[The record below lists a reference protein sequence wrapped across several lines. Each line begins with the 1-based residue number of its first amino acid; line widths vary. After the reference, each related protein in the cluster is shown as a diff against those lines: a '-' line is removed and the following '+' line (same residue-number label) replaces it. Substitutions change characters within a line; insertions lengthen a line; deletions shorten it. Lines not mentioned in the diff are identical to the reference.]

1 MSNVL
6 EYILN
11 LKDGISDKINKISA
25 TSEKATSKMQKL
37 EKQTLDNTK
46 AFDKAGKSAEGFKS
60 KISNALSAIPGA
72 DFLTNP
78 YVLAATAI
86 GVAGK
91 ASMSFDEGMAKI
103 NTTAQLTKPQ
113 LQGLEDQLTSFGMKG
128 LGDVN
133 KLPEAYEKILSQ
145 TGDVSLSMDIL
156 EKSLYGAKAGFTDQN
171 TVAGALAQTLSIVGK
186 EKTNAQEVLDTFLMA
201 KKVGAGEFQDF
212 ATYMPNLIASG
223 SALGIAYKD
232 VAGQFA
238 YMTGKGFAAEKS
250 ATLLE
255 NAYTALGKSDIQK
268 GLKNAGVNIFD
279 EKGAM
284 RSFDKIFPELQKK
297 LAGMSDNKKSNF
309 LESIGLKDAQAK
321 SAFMALSSDS
331 AKLKEAL
338 DETNN
343 SWGELQRQYA
353 LSENPMQKIEILWY
367 KIKAV
372 GKVLGD
378 VISVVLTPA
387 LDGLNFIVDSGINF
401 FKDWKDGL
409 AEGNVIIWGVTAAIG
424 ALSIG
429 MAIAW
434 MWTKKAIVE
443 QKIKA
448 AWDTTVAFTTG
459 GWASAQTLL
468 NGTLLANPVTWVV
481 AGIIALIAVIGYVVY
496 KTDGWGKAWKHTV
509 NGAKLLWQTYVSYVK
524 AQWDTLVNG
533 LMIGIN
539 KVQVGWYKFKNAV
552 GLGDENANNSIINQL
567 NEDTENRKEQITKS
581 WGEVKKNGLG
591 AAAEFMQAGKSLKWN
606 DKSLGDMVG
615 GLKKKISLPSGG
627 GIAPPTIP
635 GANLDNSPIGGD
647 GKGGKGSKSKV
658 NESIATGGQKHN
670 YITINLKDLIGVL
683 NISGKDFKDSSN
695 QMQQQTEDALMRVL
709 AMATTAGI

>member
-6 EYILN
+6 EYILKLRDN
-11 LKDGISDKINKISA
+11 VTPMLERLERQAEKNRVAFNKLKVGLNSI
-25 TSEKATSKMQKL
+25 TSS
-37 EKQTLDNTK
+37 
-46 AFDKAGKSAEGFKS
+46 
-60 KISNALSAIPGA
+60 IPGA

-78 YVLAATAI
+78 YVAATAAI
-86 GVAGK
+86 GFASK

-103 NTTAQLTKPQ
+103 NTTAQLTNPQ
-113 LQGLEDQLTSFGMKG
+113 LEQLRDNIIDIGVEQGAKNLYA
-128 LGDVN
+128 
-133 KLPEAYEKILSQ
+133 LPEAYEKIISQ
-145 TGDVSLSMDIL
+145 TGDVIQSQDIL
-156 EKSLYGAKAGFTDQN
+156 KSSIKGSKAGFTEQSV
-171 TVAGALAQTLSIVGK
+171 VADALAQSLSLIGK
-186 EKTNAQEVLDTFLMA
+186 ENANAQEVLDTFFAA
-201 KKVGAGEFQDF
+201 KRVGAGEFKDF
-212 ATYMPNLIASG
+212 ANYMPNLIASG
-223 SALGIAYKD
+223 KALGITYKD

-309 LESIGLKDAQAK
+309 LESIGLRDAQAK

-331 AKLKEAL
+331 AKLKESLNA
-338 DETNN
+338 TNN
-343 SWGELQRQYA
+343 SAGETEKAFEKAQ
-353 LSENPMQKIEILWY
+353 NPMMKIQALWTKMQY
-367 KIKAV
+367 V
-372 GKVLGD
+372 GLKFGD
-378 VISVVLTPA
+378 VVGFVISPA
-387 LDGLNFIVDSGINF
+387 LDGLNFIVDKSIAGAKWFIDKLKEGSLVIWAITAVIGSLAAGYAALAIWQGIVA
-401 FKDWKDGL
+401 GST
-409 AEGNVIIWGVTAAIG
+409 AIWTG
-424 ALSIG
+424 AQ
-429 MAIAW
+429 W
-434 MWTKKAIVE
+434 
-443 QKIKA
+443 
-448 AWDTTVAFTTG
+448 
-459 GWASAQTLL
+459 LL
-468 NGTLLANPVTWVV
+468 NAALTANPIGLII
-481 AGIIALIAVIGYVVY
+481 AGIVLLIAVIGYVVY

-567 NEDTENRKEQITKS
+567 NEDSENRKKQISKS
-581 WGEVKKNGLG
+581 WGEVAKNGVG
-591 AAAEFMQAGKSLKWN
+591 SAVEFMKAGQSLKWN

-658 NESIATGGQKHN
+658 NQSIATGGQKHN

>member
-60 KISNALSAIPGA
+60 KMSNALSAIPGA

-78 YVLAATAI
+78 YLLAATAI

-103 NTTAQLTKPQ
+103 NTTAQLTNPQ
-113 LQGLEDQLTSFGMKG
+113 LEQLRDNIIDIGVEQGAKNLYA
-128 LGDVN
+128 
-133 KLPEAYEKILSQ
+133 LPEAYEKIISQ
-145 TGDVSLSMDIL
+145 TGDVIQSQEIL
-156 EKSLYGAKAGFTDQN
+156 KSSIKGSKAGFTEQSV
-171 TVAGALAQTLSIVGK
+171 VADALAQSLSLIGK
-186 EKTNAQEVLDTFLMA
+186 ENANAQEVLDTFFAA
-201 KKVGAGEFQDF
+201 KRVGAGEFKDF
-212 ATYMPNLIASG
+212 ANYMPNLIASG
-223 SALGIAYKD
+223 KALGIAYKD

-238 YMTGKGFAAEKS
+238 YMTGKGFSAEKS

-309 LESIGLKDAQAK
+309 LESIGLRDAQAK

-331 AKLKEAL
+331 AKLKESLNA
-338 DETNN
+338 TNN
-343 SWGELQRQYA
+343 SAGETEKAFDKAQ
-353 LSENPMQKIEILWY
+353 NPMMKIQALWTKMQY
-367 KIKAV
+367 V
-372 GKVLGD
+372 GLKFGD
-378 VISVVLTPA
+378 VVGFVISPA

-401 FKDWKDGL
+401 LRGWRDGL

-539 KVQVGWYKFKNAV
+539 KVQVGWYKFKNGV

-615 GLKKKISLPSGG
+615 GLKKKIGLPSGS
-627 GIAPPTIP
+627 GIAPPTVP
-635 GANLDNSPIGGD
+635 GANLDNSPIGN
-647 GKGGKGSKSKV
+647 GSDSKTKSKV

>member
-6 EYILN
+6 EYILKLRDN
-11 LKDGISDKINKISA
+11 VTPMLERLERQAEKNRVAFNKLKVGLNSI
-25 TSEKATSKMQKL
+25 TSS
-37 EKQTLDNTK
+37 
-46 AFDKAGKSAEGFKS
+46 
-60 KISNALSAIPGA
+60 IPGA

-78 YVLAATAI
+78 YVAATAAI
-86 GVAGK
+86 GFASK

-103 NTTAQLTKPQ
+103 NTTAQLTNPQ
-113 LQGLEDQLTSFGMKG
+113 LEQLRDNIIDIGVEQGAKNLYA
-128 LGDVN
+128 
-133 KLPEAYEKILSQ
+133 LPEAYEKIISQ
-145 TGDVSLSMDIL
+145 TGDVIQSQDIL
-156 EKSLYGAKAGFTDQN
+156 KSSIKGSKAGFTEQSV
-171 TVAGALAQTLSIVGK
+171 VADALAQSLSLIGK
-186 EKTNAQEVLDTFLMA
+186 ENANAQEVLDTFFAA
-201 KKVGAGEFQDF
+201 KRVGAGEFKDF
-212 ATYMPNLIASG
+212 ANYMPNLIASG
-223 SALGIAYKD
+223 KALGITYKD

-309 LESIGLKDAQAK
+309 LESIGLRDAQAK

-331 AKLKEAL
+331 AKLKESLNA
-338 DETNN
+338 TNN
-343 SWGELQRQYA
+343 SAGETEKAFEKAQ
-353 LSENPMQKIEILWY
+353 NPMMKIQALWTKMQY
-367 KIKAV
+367 V
-372 GKVLGD
+372 GLKFGD
-378 VISVVLTPA
+378 VVGFVISPA
-387 LDGLNFIVDSGINF
+387 LDGLNFIVDKSIAGAKWFIDKLKEGSLVIWAITAVIGSLAAGYAALAIWQGIVA
-401 FKDWKDGL
+401 GST
-409 AEGNVIIWGVTAAIG
+409 AIWTG
-424 ALSIG
+424 AQ
-429 MAIAW
+429 W
-434 MWTKKAIVE
+434 
-443 QKIKA
+443 
-448 AWDTTVAFTTG
+448 
-459 GWASAQTLL
+459 LL
-468 NGTLLANPVTWVV
+468 NAALTANPIGLII
-481 AGIIALIAVIGYVVY
+481 AGIVLLIALIGYVVY

-567 NEDTENRKEQITKS
+567 NEDTENRKEQISKS
-581 WGEVKKNGLG
+581 WGEVAKNGVG
-591 AAAEFMQAGKSLKWN
+591 SAVEFMKAGQSLKWN

>member
-6 EYILN
+6 EYILKLRDN
-11 LKDGISDKINKISA
+11 VTPMLERLERQAEKNRVAFNKLKVGLNSI
-25 TSEKATSKMQKL
+25 TSS
-37 EKQTLDNTK
+37 
-46 AFDKAGKSAEGFKS
+46 
-60 KISNALSAIPGA
+60 IPGA

-78 YVLAATAI
+78 YVAATAAI
-86 GVAGK
+86 GFASK

-103 NTTAQLTKPQ
+103 NTTAQLTNPQ
-113 LQGLEDQLTSFGMKG
+113 LEQLRDNIIDIGVEQGAKNLYA
-128 LGDVN
+128 
-133 KLPEAYEKILSQ
+133 LPEAYEKIISQ
-145 TGDVSLSMDIL
+145 TGDVIQSQDIL
-156 EKSLYGAKAGFTDQN
+156 KSSIKGSKAGFTEQSV
-171 TVAGALAQTLSIVGK
+171 VADALAQSLSLIGK
-186 EKTNAQEVLDTFLMA
+186 ENANAQEVLDTFFAA
-201 KKVGAGEFQDF
+201 KRVGAGEFKDF
-212 ATYMPNLIASG
+212 ANYMPNLIASG
-223 SALGIAYKD
+223 KALGITYKD

-309 LESIGLKDAQAK
+309 LEIIGLRDAQAK

-331 AKLKEAL
+331 AKLKESLNA
-338 DETNN
+338 TNN
-343 SWGELQRQYA
+343 SAGETEKAFEKAQ
-353 LSENPMQKIEILWY
+353 NPMMKIQALWTKMQY
-367 KIKAV
+367 V
-372 GKVLGD
+372 GLKFGD
-378 VISVVLTPA
+378 VVGFVISPA
-387 LDGLNFIVDSGINF
+387 LDGLNFIVDKSIAGTKWFIDKLKEGSLVIWAITAVIGSLAAGYAALAIWQGIVA
-401 FKDWKDGL
+401 GST
-409 AEGNVIIWGVTAAIG
+409 AIWTG
-424 ALSIG
+424 AQ
-429 MAIAW
+429 W
-434 MWTKKAIVE
+434 
-443 QKIKA
+443 
-448 AWDTTVAFTTG
+448 
-459 GWASAQTLL
+459 LL
-468 NGTLLANPVTWVV
+468 NAALTANPIGLII
-481 AGIIALIAVIGYVVY
+481 AGIVLLIALIGYVVY

-552 GLGDENANNSIINQL
+552 GLGDENANNSIINRL
-567 NEDTENRKEQITKS
+567 NEDTENRKEQISKS
-581 WGEVKKNGLG
+581 WGEVAKNGVG
-591 AAAEFMQAGKSLKWN
+591 SAVEFMKAGQSLKWN

>member
-1 MSNVL
+1 
-6 EYILN
+6 
-11 LKDGISDKINKISA
+11 
-25 TSEKATSKMQKL
+25 
-37 EKQTLDNTK
+37 
-46 AFDKAGKSAEGFKS
+46 
-60 KISNALSAIPGA
+60 
-72 DFLTNP
+72 
-78 YVLAATAI
+78 
-86 GVAGK
+86 
-91 ASMSFDEGMAKI
+91 
-103 NTTAQLTKPQ
+103 
-113 LQGLEDQLTSFGMKG
+113 
-128 LGDVN
+128 
-133 KLPEAYEKILSQ
+133 
-145 TGDVSLSMDIL
+145 MDIL

-171 TVAGALAQTLSIVGK
+171 IVAGALAQTLSIVGK
-186 EKTNAQEVLDTFLMA
+186 ENTNAQEVLDTFLMA

-223 SALGIAYKD
+223 KALGITYKD

-309 LESIGLKDAQAK
+309 LESIGLRDAQAK

-331 AKLKEAL
+331 AKLKESLNA
-338 DETNN
+338 TNN
-343 SWGELQRQYA
+343 SAGETEKAFEKAQ
-353 LSENPMQKIEILWY
+353 NPMMKIQALWTKMQY
-367 KIKAV
+367 V
-372 GKVLGD
+372 GLKFGD
-378 VISVVLTPA
+378 VVGFVISPA
-387 LDGLNFIVDSGINF
+387 LDGLNFIVDKSIAGTKWFIDKLKEGSPVIWTITAVIGSLVAGYAALAIWQGIVA
-401 FKDWKDGL
+401 G
-409 AEGNVIIWGVTAAIG
+409 ATAVWTG
-424 ALSIG
+424 AQ
-429 MAIAW
+429 W
-434 MWTKKAIVE
+434 
-443 QKIKA
+443 
-448 AWDTTVAFTTG
+448 
-459 GWASAQTLL
+459 LL
-468 NGTLLANPVTWVV
+468 NAALAANPVGLII
-481 AGIIALIAVIGYVVY
+481 AGIVLLIALIGYVVY

-567 NEDTENRKEQITKS
+567 NEDTENRKEQISKS
-581 WGEVKKNGLG
+581 WGEVAKTGVG
-591 AAAEFMQAGKSLKWN
+591 SAVEFMKAGQSLKWN

-615 GLKKKISLPSGG
+615 GLKKKIGLPSGN
-627 GIAPPTIP
+627 GISPPTIP

-647 GKGGKGSKSKV
+647 GKGGNGSKSKV

-683 NISGKDFKDSSN
+683 NISGKDFKDSSS

>member
-60 KISNALSAIPGA
+60 KMSNALSAIPGA

-86 GVAGK
+86 GVASK

-113 LQGLEDQLTSFGMKG
+113 LQGLEDQLTSFGLKG

-156 EKSLYGAKAGFTDQN
+156 EKSLYGAKAGFTEQSV
-171 TVAGALAQTLSIVGK
+171 VAGALAQTLSIVGK
-186 EKTNAQEVLDTFLMA
+186 ENTNAQEVLDTFLMA

-223 SALGIAYKD
+223 KALGIQYKD

-268 GLKNAGVNIFD
+268 GLKNAGINV
-279 EKGAM
+279 
-284 RSFDKIFPELQKK
+284 FDKKGMMRGFDDIFSDLQKK
-297 LAGMSDNKKSNF
+297 LSKMSDNKKSNF
-309 LESIGLKDAQAK
+309 LESIGLRDAQAK

-331 AKLKEAL
+331 NKLKEAL
-338 DETNN
+338 NATND
-343 SWGELQRQYA
+343 SWGELKRQYELA
-353 LSENPMQKIEILWY
+353 QNPMMKITVLWD
-367 KIKAV
+367 KMKAIA
-372 GKVLGD
+372 KVLGD
-378 VISVVLTPA
+378 GISVVLSPA
-387 LDGLNFIVDSGINF
+387 LDGLNFIVDQSIAGAKWFID
-401 FKDWKDGL
+401 KLK
-409 AEGNVIIWGVTAAIG
+409 EGNPVIWAITAVIGSLAAGYAALAIWQGIVAGATAVWTG
-424 ALSIG
+424 AQ
-429 MAIAW
+429 W
-434 MWTKKAIVE
+434 
-443 QKIKA
+443 
-448 AWDTTVAFTTG
+448 
-459 GWASAQTLL
+459 LL
-468 NGTLLANPVTWVV
+468 NAALAANPVGLII
-481 AGIIALIAVIGYVVY
+481 AGIVLLIALIGYVVY

-539 KVQVGWYKFKNAV
+539 RVQVGWYKFKNAV

-615 GLKKKISLPSGG
+615 NITA
-627 GIAPPTIP
+627 GIDKVTNKGIKPTTGIP
-635 GANLDNSPIGGD
+635 GANLDNSPIGGN
-647 GKGGKGSKSKV
+647 GSDSKTKSKV

>member
-60 KISNALSAIPGA
+60 KMSNALSAIPGA

-78 YVLAATAI
+78 YLLAATAI

-103 NTTAQLTKPQ
+103 NTTAQLTNPQ
-113 LQGLEDQLTSFGMKG
+113 LEQLRDNIIDIGVEQGAKNLYA
-128 LGDVN
+128 
-133 KLPEAYEKILSQ
+133 LPEAYEKIISQ
-145 TGDVSLSMDIL
+145 TGDVIQSQDIL
-156 EKSLYGAKAGFTDQN
+156 KSSIKGSKAGFTEQSV
-171 TVAGALAQTLSIVGK
+171 VADALAQSLSLIGK
-186 EKTNAQEVLDTFLMA
+186 ENANAQEVLDTFFAA
-201 KKVGAGEFQDF
+201 KRVGAGEFKDF
-212 ATYMPNLIASG
+212 ANYMPNLIASG
-223 SALGIAYKD
+223 KALGITYKD

-309 LESIGLKDAQAK
+309 LESIGLRDAQAK

-331 AKLKEAL
+331 AKLKESLNA
-338 DETNN
+338 TNN
-343 SWGELQRQYA
+343 SAGETEKAFEKAQ
-353 LSENPMQKIEILWY
+353 NPMMKIQKLWTSMQY
-367 KIKAV
+367 V
-372 GKVLGD
+372 GLKLGD
-378 VISVVLTPA
+378 VIGFVISPA

-401 FKDWKDGL
+401 FRGWRDGL

-448 AWDTTVAFTTG
+448 AWDSTVAFTTG
-459 GWASAQTLL
+459 GWACAQ
-468 NGTLLANPVTWVV
+468 
-481 AGIIALIAVIGYVVY
+481 ALFERFF
-496 KTDGWGKAWKHTV
+496 D
-509 NGAKLLWQTYVSYVK
+509 
-524 AQWDTLVNG
+524 
-533 LMIGIN
+533 
-539 KVQVGWYKFKNAV
+539 
-552 GLGDENANNSIINQL
+552 
-567 NEDTENRKEQITKS
+567 
-581 WGEVKKNGLG
+581 
-591 AAAEFMQAGKSLKWN
+591 
-606 DKSLGDMVG
+606 
-615 GLKKKISLPSGG
+615 
-627 GIAPPTIP
+627 
-635 GANLDNSPIGGD
+635 
-647 GKGGKGSKSKV
+647 
-658 NESIATGGQKHN
+658 
-670 YITINLKDLIGVL
+670 
-683 NISGKDFKDSSN
+683 
-695 QMQQQTEDALMRVL
+695 
-709 AMATTAGI
+709 

>member
-60 KISNALSAIPGA
+60 KMSNVLSAIPGA
-72 DFLTNP
+72 DFLSNP

-103 NTTAQLTKPQ
+103 NTTAQLTNPQ
-113 LQGLEDQLTSFGMKG
+113 LEQLRENIIDTGLEAQANNLYA
-128 LGDVN
+128 
-133 KLPEAYEKILSQ
+133 LPEAYEKIISQ
-145 TGDVSLSMDIL
+145 TGDVIQSQEIL
-156 EKSLYGAKAGFTDQN
+156 KSSIKGSKAGFTEQSV
-171 TVAGALAQTLSIVGK
+171 VADALSQSLSLIGK
-186 EKTNAQEVLDTFLMA
+186 ENANAQEVLDTFFAA
-201 KKVGAGEFQDF
+201 KRVGAGEFKDF
-212 ATYMPNLIASG
+212 ANYMPNLIASG
-223 SALGIAYKD
+223 KALGIAYKD

-238 YMTGKGFAAEKS
+238 YMTGKGFSAEKS

-284 RSFDKIFPELQKK
+284 RSFDKIFTELQKK

-309 LESIGLKDAQAK
+309 LESIGLRDAQAK

-331 AKLKEAL
+331 AKLKESLNA
-338 DETNN
+338 TNN
-343 SWGELQRQYA
+343 SAGETEKAFEKAQ
-353 LSENPMQKIEILWY
+353 NPMMKIQALWTKMQY
-367 KIKAV
+367 V
-372 GKVLGD
+372 GLKFGD
-378 VISVVLTPA
+378 VVGFVISPA
-387 LDGLNFIVDSGINF
+387 LDGLNFIVDKSIAGAKWWID
-401 FKDWKDGL
+401 KLK
-409 AEGNVIIWGVTAAIG
+409 EGNPVIWAITAVIGSLAAGYAALAIWQGIVAGATAVWTG
-424 ALSIG
+424 AQ
-429 MAIAW
+429 W
-434 MWTKKAIVE
+434 
-443 QKIKA
+443 
-448 AWDTTVAFTTG
+448 
-459 GWASAQTLL
+459 LL
-468 NGTLLANPVTWVV
+468 NAALAANPVGLII
-481 AGIIALIAVIGYVVY
+481 AGIVLLIALIGYVVY

-552 GLGDENANNSIINQL
+552 GLGDENTNNSLINQL

-615 GLKKKISLPSGG
+615 GLKKKIGLPSEN
-627 GIAPPTIP
+627 GIAPPNLP

>member
-60 KISNALSAIPGA
+60 KMSNALSAIPGA

-78 YVLAATAI
+78 YLLAATAI

-103 NTTAQLTKPQ
+103 NTTAQLTNPQ
-113 LQGLEDQLTSFGMKG
+113 LEQLRDNIIDIGVEQGAKNLYA
-128 LGDVN
+128 
-133 KLPEAYEKILSQ
+133 LPEAYEKIISQ
-145 TGDVSLSMDIL
+145 TGDVIQSQEIL
-156 EKSLYGAKAGFTDQN
+156 KSSIKGSKAGFTDQSV
-171 TVAGALAQTLSIVGK
+171 VADALAQSLSLIGK
-186 EKTNAQEVLDTFLMA
+186 ENANAQEVLDTFFAA
-201 KKVGAGEFQDF
+201 KRVGAGEFKDF
-212 ATYMPNLIASG
+212 ANYMPNLIASG
-223 SALGIAYKD
+223 KALGITYKD

-309 LESIGLKDAQAK
+309 LESIGLRDAQAK

-331 AKLKEAL
+331 AKLKESLNA
-338 DETNN
+338 TNN
-343 SWGELQRQYA
+343 SAGETEKAFEKAQ
-353 LSENPMQKIEILWY
+353 NPMMKIQKLWTSMQY
-367 KIKAV
+367 V
-372 GKVLGD
+372 GLKLGD
-378 VISVVLTPA
+378 VIGFVISPA

-401 FKDWKDGL
+401 LRGWRDGL
-409 AEGNVIIWGVTAAIG
+409 VEGKFWIMLVTGAIT
-424 ALSIG
+424 ALSTG
-429 MAIAW
+429 IAVQW
-434 MWTKKAIVE
+434 AWTKKAIVE

-448 AWDTTVAFTTG
+448 TWDSIMALKTM
-459 GWASAQTLL
+459 GWAGAQAYL
-468 NGTLLANPVTWVV
+468 NGLLIANPVGVIVTAIV
-481 AGIIALIAVIGYVVY
+481 ALIAIIGAAIYYYDQWGAAILQFLGPIGWMINAFKAVY
-496 KTDGWGKAWKHTV
+496 DHWESIKKAFQTDG
-509 NGAKLLWQTYVSYVK
+509 
-524 AQWDTLVNG
+524 
-533 LMIGIN
+533 
-539 KVQVGWYKFKNAV
+539 
-552 GLGDENANNSIINQL
+552 II
-567 NEDTENRKEQITKS
+567 
-581 WGEVKKNGLG
+581 
-591 AAAEFMQAGKSLKWN
+591 
-606 DKSLGDMVG
+606 G
-615 GLKKKISLPSGG
+615 GLKRLGIVLMDALLKPLQQILDLASNLPGIIGKSAAEARDKVQKFRESQDLVLKSETEKKKPLGEVLFGGLKSMIKLPTGG
-627 GIAPPTIP
+627 GIAPPTVP

>member
-6 EYILN
+6 EYILKLRDN
-11 LKDGISDKINKISA
+11 VTPMLERLERQAEKNRVAINKLKVGLNSI
-25 TSEKATSKMQKL
+25 TSS
-37 EKQTLDNTK
+37 
-46 AFDKAGKSAEGFKS
+46 
-60 KISNALSAIPGA
+60 IPGA

-78 YVLAATAI
+78 YVAATAAI

-103 NTTAQLTKPQ
+103 NTTAQLTNPQ
-113 LQGLEDQLTSFGMKG
+113 LEQLRDNIIDIGVEQGAKNLYA
-128 LGDVN
+128 
-133 KLPEAYEKILSQ
+133 LPEAYEKIISQ
-145 TGDVSLSMDIL
+145 TGDVIQSQDIL
-156 EKSLYGAKAGFTDQN
+156 KSSIKGSKAGFTEQSV
-171 TVAGALAQTLSIVGK
+171 VADALAQSLSLIGK
-186 EKTNAQEVLDTFLMA
+186 ENANAQEVLDTFFAA
-201 KKVGAGEFQDF
+201 KRVGAGEFKDF
-212 ATYMPNLIASG
+212 ANYMPNLIASG
-223 SALGIAYKD
+223 KALGITYKD

-309 LESIGLKDAQAK
+309 LESIGLRDAQAK
-321 SAFMALSSDS
+321 SAFMALSSDF
-331 AKLKEAL
+331 AKLKESLNA
-338 DETNN
+338 TNN
-343 SWGELQRQYA
+343 SAGETEKAFEKAQ
-353 LSENPMQKIEILWY
+353 NPMMKIQALWTKMQY
-367 KIKAV
+367 V
-372 GKVLGD
+372 GLKFGD
-378 VISVVLTPA
+378 VVGFVISPA
-387 LDGLNFIVDSGINF
+387 LDGLNFIVDKSIAGTKWFIDKLKEGSLVIWAITAVIGSLAAGYAALAIWQGIVA
-401 FKDWKDGL
+401 GST
-409 AEGNVIIWGVTAAIG
+409 AIWTG
-424 ALSIG
+424 AQ
-429 MAIAW
+429 W
-434 MWTKKAIVE
+434 
-443 QKIKA
+443 
-448 AWDTTVAFTTG
+448 
-459 GWASAQTLL
+459 LL
-468 NGTLLANPVTWVV
+468 NAALTANPIGLII
-481 AGIIALIAVIGYVVY
+481 AGIVLLIALIGYVVY

-567 NEDTENRKEQITKS
+567 NEDSENRKKQISKS
-581 WGEVKKNGLG
+581 WGEVAKNGVG
-591 AAAEFMQAGKSLKWN
+591 SAVEFMKAGQSLKWN

-658 NESIATGGQKHN
+658 NQSIATGGQKHN

>member
-6 EYILN
+6 EYILKLRDN
-11 LKDGISDKINKISA
+11 VTPMLERLERQAEKNRVAFNKLKVGLNSI
-25 TSEKATSKMQKL
+25 TSS
-37 EKQTLDNTK
+37 
-46 AFDKAGKSAEGFKS
+46 
-60 KISNALSAIPGA
+60 IPGA

-78 YVLAATAI
+78 YVAATAAI
-86 GVAGK
+86 GFASK

-103 NTTAQLTKPQ
+103 NTTAQLTNPQ
-113 LQGLEDQLTSFGMKG
+113 LEQLRDNIIDIGVEQGAKNLYA
-128 LGDVN
+128 
-133 KLPEAYEKILSQ
+133 LPEAYEKIISQ
-145 TGDVSLSMDIL
+145 TGDVIQSQDIL
-156 EKSLYGAKAGFTDQN
+156 KSSIKGSKAGFTEQSV
-171 TVAGALAQTLSIVGK
+171 VADALAQSLSLIGK
-186 EKTNAQEVLDTFLMA
+186 ENANAQEVLDTFFAA
-201 KKVGAGEFQDF
+201 KRVGAGEFKDF
-212 ATYMPNLIASG
+212 ANYMPNLIASG
-223 SALGIAYKD
+223 KALGITYKD

-309 LESIGLKDAQAK
+309 LESIGLRDAQAK

-331 AKLKEAL
+331 AKLKESLNA
-338 DETNN
+338 TNN
-343 SWGELQRQYA
+343 SAGETEKAFEKAQ
-353 LSENPMQKIEILWY
+353 NPMMKIQALWTKMQY
-367 KIKAV
+367 V
-372 GKVLGD
+372 GLKFGD
-378 VISVVLTPA
+378 VVGFVISPA
-387 LDGLNFIVDSGINF
+387 LDGLNFIVDKSIAGTKWFIDKLKEGSLVIWAITAVIGSLAAGYAALAIWQGIVA
-401 FKDWKDGL
+401 GST
-409 AEGNVIIWGVTAAIG
+409 AIWTG
-424 ALSIG
+424 AQ
-429 MAIAW
+429 W
-434 MWTKKAIVE
+434 
-443 QKIKA
+443 
-448 AWDTTVAFTTG
+448 
-459 GWASAQTLL
+459 LL
-468 NGTLLANPVTWVV
+468 NAALTANPIGLII
-481 AGIIALIAVIGYVVY
+481 AGIVLLIALIGYVVY

-567 NEDTENRKEQITKS
+567 NEDTENRKEQISKS
-581 WGEVKKNGLG
+581 WGEVAKNGVG
-591 AAAEFMQAGKSLKWN
+591 SAVEFMKAGQSLKWN

>member
-60 KISNALSAIPGA
+60 KMSNALSAIPGA

-103 NTTAQLTKPQ
+103 NTTAQLTNPQ
-113 LQGLEDQLTSFGMKG
+113 LEQLRDNIIDTGLEAQANNLYA
-128 LGDVN
+128 
-133 KLPEAYEKILSQ
+133 LPEAYEKIISQ
-145 TGDVSLSMDIL
+145 TSDVIQSQEIL
-156 EKSLYGAKAGFTDQN
+156 KSSIKGSKAGFTEQSV
-171 TVAGALAQTLSIVGK
+171 VADALAQSLSLIGK
-186 EKTNAQEVLDTFLMA
+186 ENANAQEVLDTFFAA
-201 KKVGAGEFQDF
+201 KRVGAGEFKDF
-212 ATYMPNLIASG
+212 ANYMPNLIASG
-223 SALGIAYKD
+223 KALGITYKD

-309 LESIGLKDAQAK
+309 LESIGLRDAQAK

-331 AKLKEAL
+331 AKLKESLNA
-338 DETNN
+338 TNN
-343 SWGELQRQYA
+343 SAGETEKAFEKAQ
-353 LSENPMQKIEILWY
+353 NPMMKIQALWTKMQY
-367 KIKAV
+367 V
-372 GKVLGD
+372 GLKFGD
-378 VISVVLTPA
+378 VVGFVISPA
-387 LDGLNFIVDSGINF
+387 LDGLNFIVDKSISGAKWFID
-401 FKDWKDGL
+401 KLKEGSLVIWAITAVIGSL
-409 AEGNVIIWGVTAAIG
+409 AAGYAALAIWQGIVAGSTAIWTG
-424 ALSIG
+424 AQ
-429 MAIAW
+429 W
-434 MWTKKAIVE
+434 
-443 QKIKA
+443 
-448 AWDTTVAFTTG
+448 
-459 GWASAQTLL
+459 LL
-468 NGTLLANPVTWVV
+468 NAALTANPIGLII
-481 AGIIALIAVIGYVVY
+481 AGIVLLIALIGYVVY

-567 NEDTENRKEQITKS
+567 NEDTENRKEQISKS
-581 WGEVKKNGLG
+581 WGEVKKNGVG
-591 AAAEFMQAGKSLKWN
+591 SAIEFMKAGQSLKWN

-647 GKGGKGSKSKV
+647 GKGNKGSKSKV

>member
-6 EYILN
+6 EYILKLRDN
-11 LKDGISDKINKISA
+11 VTPMLERLERQAEKNRVAFNKLKVGLNSI
-25 TSEKATSKMQKL
+25 TSS
-37 EKQTLDNTK
+37 
-46 AFDKAGKSAEGFKS
+46 
-60 KISNALSAIPGA
+60 IPGA

-78 YVLAATAI
+78 YVAATAAI
-86 GVAGK
+86 GFASK

-103 NTTAQLTKPQ
+103 NTTAQLTNPQ
-113 LQGLEDQLTSFGMKG
+113 LEQLRDNIIDIGVEQGAKNLYA
-128 LGDVN
+128 
-133 KLPEAYEKILSQ
+133 LPEAYEKIISQ
-145 TGDVSLSMDIL
+145 TGDVIQSQDIL
-156 EKSLYGAKAGFTDQN
+156 KSSIKGSKAGFTEQSV
-171 TVAGALAQTLSIVGK
+171 VADALAQSLSLIGK
-186 EKTNAQEVLDTFLMA
+186 ENANAQEVLDTFFAA
-201 KKVGAGEFQDF
+201 KRVGAGEFKDF
-212 ATYMPNLIASG
+212 ANYMPNLIASG
-223 SALGIAYKD
+223 KALGITYKD

-309 LESIGLKDAQAK
+309 LESIGLRDAQAK

-331 AKLKEAL
+331 AKLKESLNA
-338 DETNN
+338 TNN
-343 SWGELQRQYA
+343 SAGETEKAFEKAQ
-353 LSENPMQKIEILWY
+353 NPMMKIQALWTKMQY
-367 KIKAV
+367 V
-372 GKVLGD
+372 GLKFGD
-378 VISVVLTPA
+378 VVGFVISPA
-387 LDGLNFIVDSGINF
+387 LDGLNFIVDKSISGAKWFID
-401 FKDWKDGL
+401 KLKEGSLVIWAITAVIGSL
-409 AEGNVIIWGVTAAIG
+409 AAGYAALAIWQGIVAGSTAIWTG
-424 ALSIG
+424 AQ
-429 MAIAW
+429 W
-434 MWTKKAIVE
+434 
-443 QKIKA
+443 
-448 AWDTTVAFTTG
+448 
-459 GWASAQTLL
+459 LL
-468 NGTLLANPVTWVV
+468 NAALTANPIGLII
-481 AGIIALIAVIGYVVY
+481 AGIVLLIALIGYVVY

-567 NEDTENRKEQITKS
+567 NEDTENRKEQISKS
-581 WGEVKKNGLG
+581 WGEVKKNGVG
-591 AAAEFMQAGKSLKWN
+591 SAVEFMKAGQSLKWN
-606 DKSLGDMVG
+606 DKSLGDMVA

>member
-60 KISNALSAIPGA
+60 KMSNALSAIPGA

-103 NTTAQLTKPQ
+103 NTTAQLTNPQ
-113 LQGLEDQLTSFGMKG
+113 LEQLRENIIDTGLEAQANNLYA
-128 LGDVN
+128 
-133 KLPEAYEKILSQ
+133 LPEAYEKIISQ
-145 TGDVSLSMDIL
+145 TGDVIQSQEIL
-156 EKSLYGAKAGFTDQN
+156 KSSIKGSKAGFTEQSV
-171 TVAGALAQTLSIVGK
+171 VANALAQSLSLIGK
-186 EKTNAQEVLDTFLMA
+186 ENANAQEVLDTFFAA
-201 KKVGAGEFQDF
+201 KRVGAGEFKDF
-212 ATYMPNLIASG
+212 ANYMPNLIASG
-223 SALGIAYKD
+223 KALGITYKD

-309 LESIGLKDAQAK
+309 LESIGLRDAQAK

-331 AKLKEAL
+331 AKLKESLSA
-338 DETNN
+338 TNN
-343 SWGELQRQYA
+343 SAGETEKAFEKAQ
-353 LSENPMQKIEILWY
+353 NPMMKIQALWTKMQY
-367 KIKAV
+367 V
-372 GKVLGD
+372 GLKFGD
-378 VISVVLTPA
+378 VVGFVISPA
-387 LDGLNFIVDSGINF
+387 LDGLNFIVDKSIAGAKWWIDKLKEGSPVIWAITAVIGSLVAGYAALAIWQGIVA
-401 FKDWKDGL
+401 G
-409 AEGNVIIWGVTAAIG
+409 ATAVWTG
-424 ALSIG
+424 AQ
-429 MAIAW
+429 W
-434 MWTKKAIVE
+434 
-443 QKIKA
+443 
-448 AWDTTVAFTTG
+448 
-459 GWASAQTLL
+459 LL
-468 NGTLLANPVTWVV
+468 NAALAANPVGLFI
-481 AGIIALIAVIGYVVY
+481 AGIVLLIALIGYVVY

-615 GLKKKISLPSGG
+615 GLKSKFEFNNDKGISDPKV
-627 GIAPPTIP
+627 P

>member
-6 EYILN
+6 EYILKLRDN
-11 LKDGISDKINKISA
+11 VTPMLERLERQAEKNRVAFNKLKVGLNSI
-25 TSEKATSKMQKL
+25 TSS
-37 EKQTLDNTK
+37 
-46 AFDKAGKSAEGFKS
+46 
-60 KISNALSAIPGA
+60 IPGA

-78 YVLAATAI
+78 YVAATAAI
-86 GVAGK
+86 GFASK

-103 NTTAQLTKPQ
+103 NTTAQLTNPQ
-113 LQGLEDQLTSFGMKG
+113 LEQLRDNIIDIGVEQGAKNLYA
-128 LGDVN
+128 
-133 KLPEAYEKILSQ
+133 LPEAYEKIISQ
-145 TGDVSLSMDIL
+145 TGDVIQSQDIL
-156 EKSLYGAKAGFTDQN
+156 KSSIKGSKAGFTEQSV
-171 TVAGALAQTLSIVGK
+171 VADALAQSLSLIGK
-186 EKTNAQEVLDTFLMA
+186 ENANAQEVLDTFFAA
-201 KKVGAGEFQDF
+201 KRVGAGEFKDF
-212 ATYMPNLIASG
+212 ANYMPNLIASG
-223 SALGIAYKD
+223 KALGITYKD

-309 LESIGLKDAQAK
+309 LESIGLRDAQAK

-331 AKLKEAL
+331 AKLKESLNA
-338 DETNN
+338 TNN
-343 SWGELQRQYA
+343 SAGETEKAFEKAQ
-353 LSENPMQKIEILWY
+353 NPMMKIQALWTKMQY
-367 KIKAV
+367 V
-372 GKVLGD
+372 GLKFGD
-378 VISVVLTPA
+378 VVGFVISPA
-387 LDGLNFIVDSGINF
+387 LDGLNFIVDKSIAGTKWFIDKLKEGSLVIWAITAVIGSLAAGYAALAIWQGIVA
-401 FKDWKDGL
+401 GST
-409 AEGNVIIWGVTAAIG
+409 AIWTG
-424 ALSIG
+424 AQ
-429 MAIAW
+429 W
-434 MWTKKAIVE
+434 
-443 QKIKA
+443 
-448 AWDTTVAFTTG
+448 
-459 GWASAQTLL
+459 LL
-468 NGTLLANPVTWVV
+468 NAALTANPIGLII
-481 AGIIALIAVIGYVVY
+481 AGIVLLIALIGYVVY

-606 DKSLGDMVG
+606 DKSLGEMVG
-615 GLKKKISLPSGG
+615 GLKKKIGLPSGN
-627 GIAPPTIP
+627 GIAPPTVP

-695 QMQQQTEDALMRVL
+695 QMQQQTEDALVRVL

>member
-60 KISNALSAIPGA
+60 KMSNALSAIPGA

-78 YVLAATAI
+78 YVAATAAI
-86 GVAGK
+86 GFASK

-338 DETNN
+338 DATNN
-343 SWGELQRQYA
+343 SWGELQRQYE
-353 LSENPMQKIEILWY
+353 LSENPMQKIEVLWY

-378 VISVVLTPA
+378 VISIVLTPA
-387 LDGLNFIVDSGINF
+387 LDGLNFIVDKSIAGAKWWIDKLKEGSPVIWAITAVIGSLVAGYAALAIWQGIVA
-401 FKDWKDGL
+401 GT
-409 AEGNVIIWGVTAAIG
+409 TAVWTG
-424 ALSIG
+424 AQ
-429 MAIAW
+429 W
-434 MWTKKAIVE
+434 
-443 QKIKA
+443 
-448 AWDTTVAFTTG
+448 
-459 GWASAQTLL
+459 LL
-468 NGTLLANPVTWVV
+468 NAALAANPVGLII
-481 AGIIALIAVIGYVVY
+481 AGIVLLIALIGYVVY

-615 GLKKKISLPSGG
+615 GLKSKFGFNNDKGISDPKV
-627 GIAPPTIP
+627 P
-635 GANLDNSPIGGD
+635 GANLDNSPIGN
-647 GKGGKGSKSKV
+647 GSDSKTKSKV

>member
-60 KISNALSAIPGA
+60 KMSNALSAIPGA

-103 NTTAQLTKPQ
+103 NTTAQLTNPQ
-113 LQGLEDQLTSFGMKG
+113 LEQLRENIIDTGLEAQANNLYA
-128 LGDVN
+128 
-133 KLPEAYEKILSQ
+133 LPEAYEKIISQ
-145 TGDVSLSMDIL
+145 TGDVIQSQEIL
-156 EKSLYGAKAGFTDQN
+156 KSSIKGSKAGFTEQSV
-171 TVAGALAQTLSIVGK
+171 VADALAQSLSLIGK
-186 EKTNAQEVLDTFLMA
+186 ENANAQEVLDTFFAA
-201 KKVGAGEFQDF
+201 KRVGAGEFKDF
-212 ATYMPNLIASG
+212 ANYMPNLIASG
-223 SALGIAYKD
+223 KALGITYKD

-284 RSFDKIFPELQKK
+284 QSFDKIFPELQKK

-309 LESIGLKDAQAK
+309 LESIGLRDAQAK

-331 AKLKEAL
+331 AKLKESLSA
-338 DETNN
+338 TNN
-343 SWGELQRQYA
+343 SAGETEKAFDKAQ
-353 LSENPMQKIEILWY
+353 NPMMKIQALWTKMQY
-367 KIKAV
+367 V
-372 GKVLGD
+372 GLKFGD
-378 VISVVLTPA
+378 VVGFVISPA
-387 LDGLNFIVDSGINF
+387 LDGLNFIVDKSIAGAKWWIDKLKEGSPVIWAITAVIGSLAAGYAALAIWQGIVA
-401 FKDWKDGL
+401 GT
-409 AEGNVIIWGVTAAIG
+409 TAVWTG
-424 ALSIG
+424 AQ
-429 MAIAW
+429 W
-434 MWTKKAIVE
+434 
-443 QKIKA
+443 
-448 AWDTTVAFTTG
+448 
-459 GWASAQTLL
+459 LL
-468 NGTLLANPVTWVV
+468 NAALAANPVGLII
-481 AGIIALIAVIGYVVY
+481 AGIVLLIALIGAAIYYYDQWGAAILQFLGPIGWMINAFKAVYDHWESI
-496 KTDGWGKAWKHTV
+496 KKAFETDG
-509 NGAKLLWQTYVSYVK
+509 
-524 AQWDTLVNG
+524 
-533 LMIGIN
+533 
-539 KVQVGWYKFKNAV
+539 
-552 GLGDENANNSIINQL
+552 II
-567 NEDTENRKEQITKS
+567 
-581 WGEVKKNGLG
+581 
-591 AAAEFMQAGKSLKWN
+591 
-606 DKSLGDMVG
+606 G
-615 GLKKKISLPSGG
+615 GLKRLGIVLMDALLKPLQQILDLASNLPGIIGKSAAEARDKVQKFRESQDLVLKSETEKKKPLGEVLFGGLESMIKLPTGS
-627 GIAPPTIP
+627 GIAPPTVP
-635 GANLDNSPIGGD
+635 GANLDNSPLGGD
-647 GKGGKGSKSKV
+647 GKDVKSKSKV